1 MRQNGRVASLK
12 DRLKADLTASMK
24 ARQETT
30 TSTLRMV
37 LSAVMNAEVAGDS
50 VKVLSDDQV
59 LDILRAEVKK
69 RNESAEIY
77 AGAGRAEAAQQ
88 ERAEA
93 AIIEAYL
100 PAAMSDEE
108 LGKIV
113 AEEMATATAGGVTG
127 GKAMGAV
134 VKAVRAR
141 AGASADGAK
150 IAALVKAALG

>member
-1 MRQNGRVASLK
+1 VTSLK
-12 DRLKADLTASMK
+12 EQLKADLTVSMK
-24 ARQETT
+24 ARQEIVM
-30 TSTLRMV
+30 STLRMV
-37 LSAVMNAEVAGDS
+37 LAAVMTAEVAGEAA
-50 VKVLSDDQV
+50 KVLSDDQV
-59 LDILRAEVKK
+59 LEVLRGEHKK
-69 RNESAEIY
+69 RLESAEIY
-77 AGAGRAEAAQQ
+77 EGASRTEAALQ

-93 AIIEAYL
+93 AIIEKYL
-100 PAAMSDEE
+100 PAAMADDE

-113 AEEMATATAGGVTG
+113 AEEVASAMASGVTG

>member
-1 MRQNGRVASLK
+1 
-12 DRLKADLTASMK
+12 MK
-24 ARQETT
+24 ARQEVT

-37 LSAVMNAEVAGDS
+37 LTAVMNAEVAGDM

-77 AGAGRAEAAQQ
+77 AGADRAEAALK
-88 ERAEA
+88 ESAEA

-100 PAAMSDEE
+100 PAGMTDDE
-108 LGKIV
+108 LGKVV
-113 AEEMATATAGGVTG
+113 AEEVANATASGVTG
-127 GKAMGAV
+127 GKGMGAV

>member
-1 MRQNGRVASLK
+1 MGQNGRVTSLK
-12 DRLKADLTASMK
+12 EQLKADLTSSMK
-24 ARQETT
+24 ARQEAI

-37 LSAVMNAEVAGDS
+37 LAAVMTAEVAGEAA
-50 VKVLSDDQV
+50 KVLSDDQV
-59 LDILRAEVKK
+59 LEVLRAEHKK
-69 RNESAEIY
+69 RLESAEIY
-77 AGAGRAEAAQQ
+77 EGAGRVEAALQ

-93 AIIEAYL
+93 AIIEKYL
-100 PAAMSDEE
+100 PAAMADDE

-113 AEEMATATAGGVTG
+113 AEQVAVATASGVTG

-141 AGASADGAK
+141 VGAAADGSK

>member
-1 MRQNGRVASLK
+1 
-12 DRLKADLTASMK
+12 MK
-24 ARQETT
+24 ARQEIT

-37 LSAVMNAEVAGDS
+37 LTAVMNAEVAGDM

-77 AGAGRAEAAQQ
+77 AGADRTEAAQK
-88 ERAEA
+88 ERTEA

-100 PAAMSDEE
+100 PAAMADDE

-113 AEEMATATAGGVTG
+113 AEEVASAIASGVTG

-134 VKAVRAR
+134 VKAVRTR

>member
-1 MRQNGRVASLK
+1 
-12 DRLKADLTASMK
+12 MK
-24 ARQETT
+24 ARQEVA

-37 LSAVMNAEVAGDS
+37 LTAVMNAEVAGDTA
-50 VKVLSDDQV
+50 KVLSDDQV
-59 LDILRAEVKK
+59 LDVLRVEVKK

-77 AGAGRAEAAQQ
+77 AGAGRVEAAQQ

-93 AIIEAYL
+93 AIIEKYL

-113 AEEMATATAGGVTG
+113 TKEVASALASGITG

-141 AGASADGAK
+141 VGASADGAK
-150 IAALVKAALG
+150 IAAMVKTVLG

>member
-1 MRQNGRVASLK
+1 
-12 DRLKADLTASMK
+12 MK
-24 ARQETT
+24 ARQEIVM
-30 TSTLRMV
+30 STLRMV
-37 LSAVMNAEVAGDS
+37 LAAVMTAEVAGEAA
-50 VKVLSDDQV
+50 KVLSDDQV
-59 LDILRAEVKK
+59 LEVLRGEHKK
-69 RNESAEIY
+69 RLESAEIY
-77 AGAGRAEAAQQ
+77 EGASRTEAALQ

-93 AIIEAYL
+93 AIIEKYL
-100 PAAMSDEE
+100 PAAMADDE

-113 AEEMATATAGGVTG
+113 AEEVASAMASGVTG

>member
-50 VKVLSDDQV
+50 VKVLSDDQI
-59 LDILRAEVKK
+59 LDILQAEVKK

-113 AEEMATATAGGVTG
+113 AEEVATATAGGVTG

-150 IAALVKAALG
+150 IAALVKSALG

>member
-12 DRLKADLTASMK
+12 DQLKADLTASMK

-77 AGAGRAEAAQQ
+77 EGAGRAEAAQT

-93 AIIEAYL
+93 AIIESYL

-113 AEEMATATAGGVTG
+113 AEEVATATASGVTG

-150 IAALVKAALG
+150 IAALVKSALG

>member
-1 MRQNGRVASLK
+1 MGQNGRVTSLK
-12 DRLKADLTASMK
+12 ELLKADLTVSMK
-24 ARQETT
+24 ARQESV

-37 LSAVMNAEVAGDS
+37 LAAVMTAEVAGEAA
-50 VKVLSDDQV
+50 KVLSDDQV
-59 LDILRAEVKK
+59 MEVLRSEHKK
-69 RNESAEIY
+69 RLESAEIY
-77 AGAGRAEAAQQ
+77 EGAGRTEAAIQ

-93 AIIEAYL
+93 AIIEKYL
-100 PAAMSDEE
+100 PAAMADDE

-113 AEEMATATAGGVTG
+113 AEEVAIATASGVTG

-141 AGASADGAK
+141 VGASADGSK

>member
-1 MRQNGRVASLK
+1 
-12 DRLKADLTASMK
+12 MK
-24 ARQETT
+24 ARQEAT

-37 LSAVMNAEVAGDS
+37 LAAVMNVEVAGATA
-50 VKVLSDDQV
+50 KVLSDDQV
-59 LDILRAEVKK
+59 MDVLRAELKK

-77 AGAGRAEAAQQ
+77 ASAGRTEAAEQ

-93 AIIEAYL
+93 AIIEKYL
-100 PAAMSDEE
+100 PAAMTDDE

-113 AEEMATATAGGVTG
+113 TEEVANAVASGVTG

>member
-1 MRQNGRVASLK
+1 
-12 DRLKADLTASMK
+12 MK
-24 ARQETT
+24 ARQEIT

-37 LSAVMNAEVAGDS
+37 LTAVMNAEVAGDS

-59 LDILRAEVKK
+59 LDILRAELKK

-77 AGAGRAEAAQQ
+77 VGADRPEAAQK

-100 PAAMSDEE
+100 PAAMTDEE
-108 LGKIV
+108 LGNIV
-113 AEEMATATAGGVTG
+113 AEEVARAMASGVTG

>member
-1 MRQNGRVASLK
+1 MTSLK
-12 DRLKADLTASMK
+12 DQLKADLTAAMK
-24 ARQETT
+24 ARQELA

-37 LSAVMNAEVAGDS
+37 LTAVMNAEVAGDM

-77 AGAGRAEAAQQ
+77 ASANRAEAAQK

-93 AIIEAYL
+93 AIIEKYL

-108 LGKIV
+108 LGKII
-113 AEEMATATAGGVTG
+113 AEEVANATANGITG

>member
-1 MRQNGRVASLK
+1 MASLK
-12 DRLKADLTASMK
+12 DQLKADLTASMK

-77 AGAGRAEAAQQ
+77 EGAGRAEAAQT

-93 AIIEAYL
+93 AIIESYL

-113 AEEMATATAGGVTG
+113 AEEVATATASGVTG

-150 IAALVKAALG
+150 IAALVKSALG

>member
-1 MRQNGRVASLK
+1 MTSLK
-12 DRLKADLTASMK
+12 DQLKADLTASMK
-24 ARQETT
+24 ARQEIT

-37 LSAVMNAEVAGDS
+37 LTAVMNAEVAGDV

-77 AGAGRAEAAQQ
+77 ANANRAEAAQK

-93 AIIEAYL
+93 AIIERYL
-100 PAAMSDEE
+100 PAAMTDDE

-113 AEEMATATAGGVTG
+113 AEEVASAIANGVTG

-150 IAALVKAALG
+150 IATLVKAALG

>member
-1 MRQNGRVASLK
+1 
-12 DRLKADLTASMK
+12 
-24 ARQETT
+24 
-30 TSTLRMV
+30 MV
-37 LSAVMNAEVAGDS
+37 LSAVMNAGWPEIGS
-50 VKVLSDDQV
+50 VFHDQ
-59 LDILRAEVKK
+59 ILIFFAEVKK

-77 AGAGRAEAAQQ
+77 AGASRAEAAQT

-93 AIIEAYL
+93 AIIESYL

-113 AEEMATATAGGVTG
+113 AEEVATATAGGVTG

>member
-1 MRQNGRVASLK
+1 MRQNGRVTSLK
-12 DRLKADLTASMK
+12 EQLKADLTVSMK
-24 ARQETT
+24 ARQEIVM
-30 TSTLRMV
+30 STLRMV
-37 LSAVMNAEVAGDS
+37 LAAVMTAEVAGEAA
-50 VKVLSDDQV
+50 KVLSDDQV
-59 LDILRAEVKK
+59 LEVLRGEHKK
-69 RNESAEIY
+69 RLESAEIY
-77 AGAGRAEAAQQ
+77 EGASRTEAALQ

-93 AIIEAYL
+93 AIIEKYL
-100 PAAMSDEE
+100 PAAMADDE

-113 AEEMATATAGGVTG
+113 AEEVASAMASGVTG

>member
-1 MRQNGRVASLK
+1 VTSLK
-12 DRLKADLTASMK
+12 DQLKADLTTSMK
-24 ARQETT
+24 ARHEVT

-37 LSAVMNAEVAGDS
+37 LAAVMNAEVAGDE

-69 RNESAEIY
+69 RHESAEIY
-77 AGAGRAEAAQQ
+77 AGAGRAEAAVQ

-93 AIIEAYL
+93 AIIAAYL

-108 LGKIV
+108 LGEIV
-113 AEEMATATAGGVTG
+113 TQEVASAMASGVTG

-150 IAALVKAALG
+150 IAALVKTALG

>member
-1 MRQNGRVASLK
+1 
-12 DRLKADLTASMK
+12 MK
-24 ARQETT
+24 ARQEVT

-37 LSAVMNAEVAGDS
+37 LTAVMNAEVAGDM

-77 AGAGRAEAAQQ
+77 AGADRAEAALK

-100 PAAMSDEE
+100 PAGMTDDE
-108 LGKIV
+108 LGKVV
-113 AEEMATATAGGVTG
+113 AEEVANATANGVTG

>member
-1 MRQNGRVASLK
+1 MRQNGRVTSLK
-12 DRLKADLTASMK
+12 DQLKNDLTVSMK
-24 ARQETT
+24 ARQEVT

-37 LSAVMNAEVAGDS
+37 LAAVMTVEVAGDTA
-50 VKVLSDDQV
+50 KVLSDDQV
-59 LDILRAEVKK
+59 LDVLRTELKK

-77 AGAGRAEAAQQ
+77 EGAGRTEAAEQ
-88 ERAEA
+88 ERSEA
-93 AIIEAYL
+93 AIIEKYL
-100 PAAMSDEE
+100 PAAMTDDE

-113 AEEMATATAGGVTG
+113 TEEVANAVASGVTG